1 MAFGVMSCGFVCLL
15 CLPCSGAC
23 TRHHTLIEQ
32 LAHCKHLHHRTLIIP
47 TSSLQDINLR
57 ELTKKYGRGIGL
69 NIAAVSKYSAQ
80 MLISLYHLRN
90 CGVLHADIKPD
101 NILVS
106 ASRTMVKLAD
116 FGSAMFSGDNEIT
129 PYLVSRFYRAPEVIL
144 GLKYGKASC
153 QSSVAK
159 AQLVYLCDVWQSE
172 ISVPAQF
179 LLFMCVPIQQLWCRV
194 NLQLARCCAVLCCSC
209 CMHLHVSAWMMVYTS
224 QCSQHSSQAGTT
236 QHVSTKSKPHGHS
249 SLFCAADH
257 ALDIW
262 SVGSVI
268 YELFTGK
275 ILFPG
280 KTNNEMLKLIMDV
293 KGPFPKKMLKKGAF
307 TDRCVQLHLGGTC
320 CMSCCTHV
328 GPCREQSQA

>member
-1 MAFGVMSCGFVCLL
+1 MSATHQQHQSPILLKTSLDCGDVCHKHTSQLLCVIISVSMAFGVMSCGFVCLL

-23 TRHHTLIEQ
+23 TRHHTLVEQ

-144 GLKYGKASC
+144 GLKYGKLSC
-153 QSSVAK
+153 QSSVAMSC
-159 AQLVYLCDVWQSE
+159 LMCGRVR
-172 ISVPAQF
+172 SV
-179 LLFMCVPIQQLWCRV
+179 
-194 NLQLARCCAVLCCSC
+194 LQLIFCCSC
-209 CMHLHVSAWMMVYTS
+209 VSQFSNSGAKSSCSLPGVMLCCVVVAACMGMRQ
-224 QCSQHSSQAGTT
+224 QCW
-236 QHVSTKSKPHGHS
+236 
-249 SLFCAADH
+249 C
-257 ALDIW
+257 I
-262 SVGSVI
+262 
-268 YELFTGK
+268 
-275 ILFPG
+275 
-280 KTNNEMLKLIMDV
+280 
-293 KGPFPKKMLKKGAF
+293 
-307 TDRCVQLHLGGTC
+307 
-320 CMSCCTHV
+320 
-328 GPCREQSQA
+328 PCNAVRV